1 MFCSFFGEQGAFSVK
16 YSFDTE
22 IEINPLSNPYFKTG
36 SICQLRK
43 NLSWDLNYLTASDA
57 ENPAAKQHLGKNVG
71 RQKKSIYFVAGKNYS
86 AQKA

>member
-43 NLSWDLNYLTASDA
+43 NLSWDLNYLTVSDA
-57 ENPAAKQHLGKNVG
+57 ENPAAKQHLGKM
-71 RQKKSIYFVAGKNYS
+71 
-86 AQKA
+86 